1 MNDVYPPH
9 LSDNFIFLYISR
21 NVQRAVVVKNSLQ
34 AYAEKK
40 KANAIVQHSILLCS
54 CTIIGVTIAVP
65 KIHSALRSHR
75 IRGIRCLWITLAR
88 FYSHTHSLCAHQ
100 ETNYL
105 GAGRTRKK
113 TQHLWQ
119 LSTVCVSVSLCIMS
133 EEFVL
138 YIGGF
143 RSTTAHSVLSEGLA
157 EWPHTTFCTQPLPQR
172 QWRRAVC
179 QRRAN

>member
-1 MNDVYPPH
+1 MIIESGDGGHFCQMNDVYPLH

-34 AYAEKK
+34 AYAEEK
-40 KANAIVQHSILLCS
+40 KANAIVQHYTACS

-113 TQHLWQ
+113 KTQHL
-119 LSTVCVSVSLCIMS
+119 
-133 EEFVL
+133 
-138 YIGGF
+138 
-143 RSTTAHSVLSEGLA
+143 
-157 EWPHTTFCTQPLPQR
+157 
-172 QWRRAVC
+172 
-179 QRRAN
+179 